1 MRIGKLLLIIL
12 CIGTLAS
19 CNRNNTITFKGTLR
33 NESPKYIY
41 LSKVTVDGVILLD
54 SAEVKRGKFALH
66 VKAQNDQEKEQLAD
80 PAFYRISFNP
90 DNAFTTLAHAGE
102 HLEINAAADSLIKTY
117 TITGGHDAELIQQL
131 DHQLKLFIDTTWF
144 LETAEHFIN
153 PNNDSLREVIEVY
166 YLKTVDCHT
175 RYLRKFIDENM
186 NSLAAI
192 TAFYQV
198 YNKRRFF
205 DETKDIELLK
215 KIYENLIKIYPNNEN
230 VLFLKQRID
239 LVEYKKTMLT

>member
-1 MRIGKLLLIIL
+1 MKIVRLFLILL

-33 NESPKYIY
+33 NESPKYNY

-54 SAEVKRGKFALH
+54 SAEVRKGKFALH
-66 VKAQNDQEKEQLAD
+66 VKAQNDKERELLNE

-102 HLEINAAADSLIKTY
+102 HLVIDAAADSLVKTY

-144 LETAEHFIN
+144 LETAERFIN
-153 PNNDSLREVIEVY
+153 PNNDSLREVIEMY

-175 RYLRKFIDENM
+175 RYLRKFIDENL

-198 YNKRRFF
+198 YNRRNFF
-205 DETKDIELLK
+205 DETKDLELLK

-230 VLFLKQRID
+230 VQFLKQRID
-239 LVEYKKTMLT
+239 LVEYKKTTLT

>member
-1 MRIGKLLLIIL
+1 MRIGRILLIVL
-12 CIGTLAS
+12 CIGALAS
-19 CNRNNTITFKGTLR
+19 CNRHNTITFKGTLR

-54 SAEVKRGKFALH
+54 SSEVRKGKFSLH
-66 VKAQNDQEKEQLAD
+66 VKAQNDKEKELLNE

-102 HLEINAAADSLIKTY
+102 QLVIDAAADSLVKTY
-117 TITGGHDAELIQQL
+117 TITGGHDAELVQQL

-144 LETAEHFIN
+144 LETAERFIN
-153 PNNDSLREVIEVY
+153 PDNDSLREVIEVH
-166 YLKTVDCHT
+166 YLKTVDNHT
-175 RYLRKFIDENM
+175 RYLRKFINENM

-198 YNKRRFF
+198 YNRRNFF
-205 DETKDIELLK
+205 DETKDLDLLK
-215 KIYENLIKIYPNNEN
+215 KIYESLIKIYPNNEN

-239 LVEYKKTMLT
+239 LIEYKQTTLT

>member
-1 MRIGKLLLIIL
+1 MKIVRLFLILL

-54 SAEVKRGKFALH
+54 SAEVRKGKFALH
-66 VKAQNDQEKEQLAD
+66 VKAQNDKERELLNE

-102 HLEINAAADSLIKTY
+102 HLVIDAAADSLVKTY
-117 TITGGHDAELIQQL
+117 TITGGHDAELVQQL

-144 LETAEHFIN
+144 LETAERFIN

-175 RYLRKFIDENM
+175 RYLRKFIDENL

-198 YNKRRFF
+198 YNRRNFF
-205 DETKDIELLK
+205 DETKDLELLK

-230 VLFLKQRID
+230 VQFLKQRID
-239 LVEYKKTMLT
+239 LVEYKKTTLT